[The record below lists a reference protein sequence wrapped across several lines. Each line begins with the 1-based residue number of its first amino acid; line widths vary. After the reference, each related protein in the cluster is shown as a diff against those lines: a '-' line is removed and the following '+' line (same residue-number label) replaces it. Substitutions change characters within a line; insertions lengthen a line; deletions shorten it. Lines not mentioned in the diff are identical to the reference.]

1 MNTNED
7 NYFNYTVLS
16 FTYILFSKLLMHIYK
31 ITYIYIA
38 TVLTSV
44 AQLRR
49 TFTAKILVGDR
60 MTGDVKRNV
69 TEMHLPATALQGGT

>member
-31 ITYIYIA
+31 ISCACVRARARVCVCVCVCVCI
-38 TVLTSV
+38 
-44 AQLRR
+44 
-49 TFTAKILVGDR
+49 
-60 MTGDVKRNV
+60 
-69 TEMHLPATALQGGT
+69 